1 MKGLNSIGVLLSFVG
16 NFVFRMFFWGGF
28 FLVEVFLI
36 LLNLNGFDLRDEI
49 CFDGICIVLL
59 VVEFNNVVFA
69 FILFIIVWVC
79 EVIEVLDTDENG
91 FNEFNKLFDFWDVL
105 NGLILVDVVVF
116 FIVFNCRNLFI
127 KLLIN
132 LEVIVLDCVDVL
144 IYEFCL
150 NFRGVVLVEDLVLCI
165 LFSNV
170 MLDLLK
176 LLCMLFL

>member
-1 MKGLNSIGVLLSFVG
+1 MKGLNSIWVLLSFVG

-79 EVIEVLDTDENG
+79 EVIEVLDIDENG

-165 LFSNV
+165 LFSKV